1 MKYCK
6 KCVQPDTRPGLVFD
20 SDGVCAAC
28 RAAEE
33 RLRVNWAKREKE
45 LKEIIEWARKNSGS
59 GFDCAVGVSGGKD
72 STFQALYV
80 KERLGLKALIVNC
93 VPDNISDVGRQ
104 NLENL
109 VQQGFDMISMRP
121 NPKIERE
128 LSKQAFFKFGN
139 FVKPLEYPLY
149 ASTYQIALKFKI
161 PLVVQGEN
169 SAETLGILEY
179 LEPGGDALAFCNEP
193 TVDGGDASIWCC
205 EGIEMKDLIF
215 YQYPNIAEMKNS
227 NIRAIFLSHYAKEW
241 SNTSNTEF
249 AISRGLKSRIGHD
262 PSLTGRINS
271 HSSIDADLKLVNQH
285 LKYLKFGF
293 GATTDEVC
301 YDIREGRM
309 TRQDGIYLVQKY
321 DGKCGDYYIQKWCD
335 YIGISLA
342 EFWKVV
348 DKYVNKRLFKF
359 DHIRREWIPMFK
371 VGEDFDEEA

>member
-20 SDGVCAAC
+20 SNGVCAAC
-28 RAAEE
+28 RASEA

-45 LKEIIEWARKNSGS
+45 IEEIAEWARKNAGG

-80 KERLGLKALIVNC
+80 KERLGLNALLVNC
-93 VPDNISDVGRQ
+93 APDNISDVGRQ

-109 VQQGFDMISMRP
+109 VQHGFDMIAIRP

-128 LSKQAFFKFGN
+128 LSKQAFFKYGN

-149 ASTYQIALKFKI
+149 ASTYQIALKFGI
-161 PLVVQGEN
+161 SLVVQGEN
-169 SAETLGILEY
+169 SGETLGILEH

-215 YQYPNIAEMKNS
+215 YQYPNIAEMKKS
-227 NIRAIFLSHYAKEW
+227 NMRAIFLSHYAKEW

-249 AISRGLKSRIGHD
+249 AISRGLKGRPGHD
-262 PSLTGRINS
+262 PNLTGKINPY
-271 HSSIDADLKLVNQH
+271 SSLDADLKLVNQM
-285 LKYLKFGF
+285 LKYIKFGF

-309 TRQDGIYLVQKY
+309 SREEGIRLVKQY
-321 DGKCGDYYIQKWCD
+321 DGKCGDHYIQEWCN
-335 YIGISLA
+335 YIGISIE
-342 EFWKVV
+342 EFWAVT
-348 DKYVNKRLFKF
+348 DRWVNKQLFERDPSTGRWKP
-359 DHIRREWIPMFK
+359 RFK
-371 VGEDFDEEA
+371 VGEDFNED